1 MKAKSSVYLNP
12 EQAARPEEA
21 AEATGRP
28 EAELIREGT
37 DLVLLRSHRSV
48 ALALG
53 RRSIAAIL
61 GLPPVRNCSARH
73 TASELLHRRHLGRI
87 AAYDRATELNERT
100 REFLSTS
107 VAVVSPL
114 VLDEVDHL
122 LVARFGKD
130 RRTADLVLDDLL
142 TSAEEGAVLV
152 PPVDRDDLRVAQKI
166 IEQYRSLRL
175 DLADA
180 VTVVLA
186 ERYCPRTPA
195 EWRYRPGGKYWTR
208 GSAIRKSFVHS
219 ASRSR

>member
-1 MKAKSSVYLNP
+1 MSFF
-12 EQAARPEEA
+12 
-21 AEATGRP
+21 
-28 EAELIREGT
+28 
-37 DLVLLRSHRSV
+37 
-48 ALALG
+48 
-53 RRSIAAIL
+53 IADTSAI
-61 GLPPVRNCSARH
+61 
-73 TASELLHRRHLGRI
+73 I
-87 AAYDRATELNERT
+87 AAYDRAAELHERA

-152 PPVDRDDLRVAQKI
+152 PQVDRDDLRVAQKI
-166 IEQYRSLRL
+166 IEQYRGLRL

-186 ERYCPRTPA
+186 ERYLTNDILTLDEKDFRAVRPLTPA
-195 EWRYRPGGKYWTR
+195 HP
-208 GSAIRKSFVHS
+208 SF
-219 ASRSR
+219 RLLLQGD